1 MSASTAVALTPEELA
16 QELRRCFEQQL
27 KASGPSVG
35 FRGTLELVLSPDG
48 SVRSA
53 RLGED
58 PPQPLATCVEA
69 AAMRARFAPPKVGE
83 TAIAMPLNFTVR

>member
-1 MSASTAVALTPEELA
+1 M
-16 QELRRCFEQQL
+16 
-27 KASGPSVG
+27 G
-35 FRGTLELVLSPDG
+35 FRGTLELALLPDG
-48 SVRSA
+48 AVRSA

-69 AAMRARFAPPKVGE
+69 AAMRARFAPPKAGE